1 MDGYNPTTLTLD
13 TKQEVIEE
21 KWVKLKIRDFRSES
35 VLEIHVTKSSKTAGF
50 QITFFIPNC
59 IINETEFNLNFFYQ
73 EPSRSLEYS
82 NNDIDKL
89 VSVPF

>member
-13 TKQEVIEE
+13 TSQEAIEE

-59 IINETEFNLNFFYQ
+59 VINQTEFNLNFFYQ
-73 EPSRSLEYS
+73 EPSRSLDY
-82 NNDIDKL
+82 
-89 VSVPF
+89 